1 MNRLLTSTLFAATLF
16 SSASVIADVLVLKDG
31 QTLNGTLVSRTAEG
45 VVFEIGG
52 QQLKFDSANV
62 ESISFGDA
70 ATASAPEQV
79 KAPQAKAPQT
89 QKPETNNNASAVAP
103 VGTRVVVRTS
113 TSIDSRK
120 HKQGHKFTV
129 RLEGDLVAKDVVI
142 APRGST
148 LYGVIAQ
155 AKKSGRAVGRSSLE
169 LTFTDIMIN
178 NQMKPISTSAVKA
191 ITDSTAKST
200 VGKSARF
207 AAIGAL
213 ANGSKGAKD
222 GAKIGLGLSLLTSGN
237 SINIPAGT
245 LLEFQL
251 AAPLSK

>member
-1 MNRLLTSTLFAATLF
+1 MNKLLIAILLTSTFF
-16 SSASVIADVLVLKDG
+16 SSINAVADVLVLKDG
-31 QTLNGTLVSRTAEG
+31 QTLNGTLVSRNAEG
-45 VVFEIGG
+45 VVFDIGG
-52 QQLKFDSANV
+52 QQLKFDSSNV
-62 ESISFGDA
+62 QSISFGD
-70 ATASAPEQV
+70 SAPALSSAQ
-79 KAPQAKAPQT
+79 APSSQT
-89 QKPETNNNASAVAP
+89 VPVQSADNASAVVP
-103 VGTRVVVRTS
+103 VGTRVVVKTS

-120 HKQGHKFTV
+120 HKEGHKFTV
-129 RLEGDLVAKDVVI
+129 RLEADLVANNVVI

-155 AKKSGRAVGRSSLE
+155 AKSSGRALGKSSLE
-169 LTFTDIMIN
+169 ITFTDIMLN
-178 NQMKPISTSAVKA
+178 NQMKPITTSSVKA
-191 ITDSTAKST
+191 VTESTTKST

-207 AAIGAL
+207 AAIGGL

-222 GAKIGLGLSLLTSGN
+222 GAKIGLGVSLLTKGN

>member
-1 MNRLLTSTLFAATLF
+1 MNKLLTSTLFAALLG
-16 SSASVIADVLVLKDG
+16 SVSAVADVLILKDG
-31 QTLNGTLVSRTAEG
+31 QTLNGTLVSRSAEG
-45 VVFEIGG
+45 VVFEVGG

-70 ATASAPEQV
+70 AIP
-79 KAPQAKAPQT
+79 AKAS
-89 QKPETNNNASAVAP
+89 KPEVAQAETPKPQNSASAVAP
-103 VGTRVVVRTS
+103 VGTRVVVKTS
-113 TSIDSRK
+113 STLDSKK
-120 HKQGHKFTV
+120 HKVGHKFTV
-129 RLEGDLVAKDVVI
+129 RLEADLVANNVVI

-155 AKKSGRAVGRSSLE
+155 AKQSGRAIGKSSLE
-169 LTFTDIMIN
+169 ITFTEIMLN
-178 NQMKPISTSAVKA
+178 NQMKAISTSSVKA
-191 ITDSTAKST
+191 VTDSTAKST

-207 AAIGAL
+207 AAVGAL

-222 GAKIGLGLSLLTSGN
+222 GAKIGLGVSLLTRGN